1 VQRAR
6 SAERALEAAQHR
18 YARLAGVSTWMLY
31 ADAAEIEA
39 VEGDAAAALAAQAR
53 KRVAVRFRPRRVAS
67 WDHRELGGRY

>member
-1 VQRAR
+1 MTRYRVKFYKDLLSSDGHPFRCLQKTLEVQRAR

-39 VEGDAAAALAAQAR
+39 VEGNGRPAA
-53 KRVAVRFRPRRVAS
+53 
-67 WDHRELGGRY
+67 